1 MINLLLPLL
10 MIFFLK
16 KKHSA
21 VVLLEEFSRYKI
33 NNMASFVKTIKLA
46 DKKNQSNAPFLKN
59 KSNFEGKGIK

>member
-33 NNMASFVKTIKLA
+33 NNMASFVKTLKLA
-46 DKKNQSNAPFLKN
+46 DKKNQSNAPVLKN
-59 KSNFEGKGIK
+59 KANFEGMGIK

>member
-46 DKKNQSNAPFLKN
+46 DKKKIKAMHRFRKINLILKARV
-59 KSNFEGKGIK
+59 

>member
-59 KSNFEGKGIK
+59 KSNFEGMGIK

>member
-59 KSNFEGKGIK
+59 KANFEGMGIK

>member
-46 DKKNQSNAPFLKN
+46 DKK
-59 KSNFEGKGIK
+59 KSKQCTVSEK